1 MQHIAVEVFSQQAGC
16 VFESRCA
23 KFNTVPSALIL
34 SILYSLLTWDS
45 AIAWVAFQ
53 SKGAHNFN
61 PKGNLCRWTAVPNPL
76 RVVQVAVSSGRFL
89 VEASGLSRY
98 V

>member
-16 VFESRCA
+16 MFESRCA
-23 KFNTVPSALIL
+23 KCSTTDQALIL

-45 AIAWVAFQ
+45 AIAWVACQ

-61 PKGNLCRWTAVPNPL
+61 PKGNLCRWTAGAESVE
-76 RVVQVAVSSGRFL
+76 SSPGGCFIRPFPC
-89 VEASGLSRY
+89 
-98 V
+98 